1 MDLRNYLIQQLGAA
15 TFATN
20 TPSAKSYYIELFTC
34 SEERV
39 RQIAI
44 ELGVIKNG

>member
-1 MDLRNYLIQQLGAA
+1 MNLRNYLLQQLGAA
-15 TFATN
+15 AFATN
-20 TPSAKSYYIELFTC
+20 TPAAKSYYMELLSC

-39 RQIAI
+39 VQIAI